1 MLRPFCFEY
10 DRKFKSKSFLL
21 FSGKYTTRCKV
32 ATKSVKEEVCPIV
45 NSIELIGSK
54 WKLIVIRYLS
64 ESPMG
69 FNELLKRIRS
79 SNSKELSL
87 TLKQLQDV
95 GIVERRIVSYQP
107 FRVQYALTQ
116 KGEELKPVLEE
127 LRKWGEKWALPN
139 NQSENKSKESEN
151 EGKE

>member
-1 MLRPFCFEY
+1 M
-10 DRKFKSKSFLL
+10 
-21 FSGKYTTRCKV
+21 
-32 ATKSVKEEVCPIV
+32 
-45 NSIELIGSK
+45 
-54 WKLIVIRYLS
+54 
-64 ESPMG
+64 
-69 FNELLKRIRS
+69 
-79 SNSKELSL
+79 
-87 TLKQLQDV
+87 